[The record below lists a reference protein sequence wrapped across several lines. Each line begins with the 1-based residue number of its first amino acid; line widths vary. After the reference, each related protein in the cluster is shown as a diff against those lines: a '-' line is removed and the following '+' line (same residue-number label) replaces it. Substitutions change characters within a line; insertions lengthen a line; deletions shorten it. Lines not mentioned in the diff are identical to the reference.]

1 MPDEITLHNLLRERS
16 ICLWLVQQSR
26 YFGRFAALPD
36 RGERVFF
43 QNRPAGKKK
52 QPVALQPG
60 AGVKQRCD
68 AHGVRGDCQHA
79 ETMDA
84 KFPLV
89 DFLRPGRFVS
99 KKFAV
104 KRRLR

>member
-1 MPDEITLHNLLRERS
+1 M
-16 ICLWLVQQSR
+16 WLVQQSR

-68 AHGVRGDCQHA
+68 AHGVRGDDQHTEA
-79 ETMDA
+79 MDA
-84 KFPLV
+84 EFSLV
-89 DFLRPGRFVS
+89 EFLRPCRLICE
-99 KKFAV
+99 KFPV
-104 KRRLR
+104 K